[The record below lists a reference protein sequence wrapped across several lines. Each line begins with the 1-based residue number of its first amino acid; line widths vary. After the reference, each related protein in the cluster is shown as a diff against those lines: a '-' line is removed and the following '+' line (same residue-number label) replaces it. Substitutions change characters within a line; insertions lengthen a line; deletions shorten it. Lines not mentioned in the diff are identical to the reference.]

1 MLLSSYVFE
10 LHAINGVY
18 GVWYSDDIE
27 IDACALSDSHI
38 FFRYFRSVLY
48 ALMLSYSR
56 VRVFFRVH
64 LNFSIFDFALL
75 F

>member
-27 IDACALSDSHI
+27 IDACALSDSH
-38 FFRYFRSVLY
+38 
-48 ALMLSYSR
+48 
-56 VRVFFRVH
+56 
-64 LNFSIFDFALL
+64 LL
-75 F
+75 FGIFV